1 MSARTCT
8 TGALATTPQI
18 TPGGASKSPTLD
30 ERVLSLFDT
39 LRVDDEEVR
48 AWFVEALQ
56 ARTRKTQERSSK
68 HLGRLG
74 SRVARVRSM
83 RDELLNG
90 RLAREFD
97 EETFAHKDTELR
109 DEEARLKDQI
119 DAIDDHRTDETS
131 LVVETLNSPNT
142 CATNG

>member
-1 MSARTCT
+1 MV
-8 TGALATTPQI
+8 TG
-18 TPGGASKSPTLD
+18 
-30 ERVLSLFDT
+30 E
-39 LRVDDEEVR
+39 
-48 AWFVEALQ
+48 
-56 ARTRKTQERSSK
+56 RKTK
-68 HLGRLG
+68 RLVTG
-74 SRVARVRSM
+74 SRLARVRSM

-131 LVVETLNSPNT
+131 LVVETLNCPNT
-142 CATNG
+142 CATNGLEQIRPPSDASSRSLV

>member
-1 MSARTCT
+1 MASWIADSA
-8 TGALATTPQI
+8 A
-18 TPGGASKSPTLD
+18 
-30 ERVLSLFDT
+30 ERS
-39 LRVDDEEVR
+39 RGE
-48 AWFVEALQ
+48 
-56 ARTRKTQERSSK
+56 RKTK
-68 HLGRLG
+68 RLVTG
-74 SRVARVRSM
+74 SRLARVRSI

-131 LVVETLNSPNT
+131 LVVETLNCPNT
-142 CATNG
+142 CATRKPFDVLARGLVTAGSESGDPEGI